1 MKKTLPVLLRT
12 LPLLFLLYSAGVLQ
26 AQVFSVSE
34 LRCEQSQRPLAVD
47 PAGPRLSWQLNADR
61 RGCLQSAYRILVA
74 DSPVALAD
82 DNGNVWDSGKVFSD
96 RSVLVPYGGPALQ
109 PGKAYC
115 WKVQAWDADGNLSP
129 WSLPASFGTGL
140 MSMQD
145 WNGAKWIAM
154 EPDVDS
160 LKCIEGNTGKWKDGG
175 PVFDKP
181 VAPYKL
187 PQLRREF
194 TATKPVKRAMAYI
207 CGLGQFE
214 MFLNGEKVGDHFL
227 DPAWTKF
234 DKEAQYVAFDI
245 TGELRDGKNAVGV
258 MLGNGYYHTPHGR
271 YLKLLFSYGA
281 PKMICK
287 LQIEYADG
295 TAQTVV
301 SDDKWRASESPVT
314 FSSIYGGEDY
324 DASAVQPGW
333 AEPGFDDRK
342 WKKAVLTQGAGVK
355 LIPQIS
361 EPLKV
366 MERIPTVRRFRAANG
381 NWVYDLGQ
389 NASGIVQLTVRAV
402 TPQSIKLIPGE
413 LINDDSTVNQ
423 RASGAPFY
431 HVYTAR
437 GDGSSETW
445 HPQFT
450 YYGFR
455 YVEVEGAVPAGESN
469 PGALPEVIDIT
480 GLHTRNSAAQVG
492 TFACSDPLFNKIHT
506 LIDWAVRSNMASVL
520 TDCPH
525 REKLGWLEVTHLMGG
540 SIQYRYD
547 ISRLY
552 AKQVNDMRTAQH
564 ANGMVPTIAPQYVTF
579 SPDFIDTPEWG
590 SAFVIIPWNLY
601 EWYGDL
607 APLRDNY
614 ERMKRYVDYL
624 GSRADNHIVAYGLGD
639 WYDIG
644 PDRPGYAQLT
654 SNGVTATAIYYQDV
668 KILERAARL
677 LGKEADVRKYAAL
690 ASDIKRAFNEKFFD
704 KKTLKYDRDSQ
715 TANSIALHMDLV
727 EPQYKAVVRQNLIDD
742 IRRRGN
748 ALTAGDVG
756 YRYVLRALEENDAS
770 EVIYDMN
777 SRYDVPGYGYQL
789 AHGATCLTESWQAYR
804 EVSNNHC
811 MLGHLMEWLY
821 SGLGGIRQS
830 PGSAGYKEIVIR
842 PQVVGDIH
850 SAAVSFRSPYGLIR
864 SEWSDSPQQYRQR
877 VEIPANTTALVYLP
891 AVDPAAVS
899 ESGVPLGEVPGLS
912 VRERGKDYLAVA
924 VGSGIYDFRVARWA
938 LSLAGWKSLHA
949 LWLHDC

>member
-12 LPLLFLLYSAGVLQ
+12 LPLLFLLYSVGVLQ

-445 HPQFT
+445 QPQFT

-924 VGSGIYDFRVARWA
+924 VGSGIYDFRVAR
-938 LSLAGWKSLHA
+938 
-949 LWLHDC
+949 

>member
-525 REKLGWLEVTHLMGG
+525 REKLGWLEVTHLVGG

-924 VGSGIYDFRVARWA
+924 VGSGIYDFRVAR
-938 LSLAGWKSLHA
+938 
-949 LWLHDC
+949 

>member
-187 PQLRREF
+187 SQLRREF

-455 YVEVEGAVPAGESN
+455 YVEVEGAVPVGESN

-924 VGSGIYDFRVARWA
+924 VGSGIYDFRVAR
-938 LSLAGWKSLHA
+938 
-949 LWLHDC
+949 

>member
-715 TANSIALHMDLV
+715 TANSVALHMDLV

-924 VGSGIYDFRVARWA
+924 VGSGIYDFRVAR
-938 LSLAGWKSLHA
+938 
-949 LWLHDC
+949 

>member
-480 GLHTRNSAAQVG
+480 GLQTRNSAAQVG

-924 VGSGIYDFRVARWA
+924 VGSGIYDFRVAR
-938 LSLAGWKSLHA
+938 
-949 LWLHDC
+949 

>member
-668 KILERAARL
+668 KILERSARL

-924 VGSGIYDFRVARWA
+924 VGSGIYDFRVAR
-938 LSLAGWKSLHA
+938 
-949 LWLHDC
+949 

>member
-160 LKCIEGNTGKWKDGG
+160 LKCIEGNTGKWKDCG

-564 ANGMVPTIAPQYVTF
+564 AKGMVPTIAPQYVTF

-690 ASDIKRAFNEKFFD
+690 ASDIKRAFNEKYFD

-924 VGSGIYDFRVARWA
+924 VGSGIYDFRVAR
-938 LSLAGWKSLHA
+938 
-949 LWLHDC
+949 

>member
-12 LPLLFLLYSAGVLQ
+12 LPLLFLLYSVGVLQ

-431 HVYTAR
+431 PVYTAR

-668 KILERAARL
+668 KILERVARL

-924 VGSGIYDFRVARWA
+924 VGSGIYDFRVAR
-938 LSLAGWKSLHA
+938 
-949 LWLHDC
+949 

>member
-437 GDGSSETW
+437 GNGSSETW

-924 VGSGIYDFRVARWA
+924 VGSGIYDFRVAR
-938 LSLAGWKSLHA
+938 
-949 LWLHDC
+949 

>member
-160 LKCIEGNTGKWKDGG
+160 LKCIEGNTCKWKDGG

-455 YVEVEGAVPAGESN
+455 YVEVEGAVPVGESN

-668 KILERAARL
+668 KILERVARL

-924 VGSGIYDFRVARWA
+924 VGSGIYDFRVAR
-938 LSLAGWKSLHA
+938 
-949 LWLHDC
+949 

>member
-924 VGSGIYDFRVARWA
+924 GGSGIYDFRVAR
-938 LSLAGWKSLHA
+938 
-949 LWLHDC
+949 

>member
-423 RASGAPFY
+423 RASGASFY

-924 VGSGIYDFRVARWA
+924 VGSGIYDFRVAR
-938 LSLAGWKSLHA
+938 
-949 LWLHDC
+949 

>member
-207 CGLGQFE
+207 CGLGQFV

-480 GLHTRNSAAQVG
+480 GLHTRNSAARVG

-924 VGSGIYDFRVARWA
+924 VGSGIYDFRVAR
-938 LSLAGWKSLHA
+938 
-949 LWLHDC
+949 

>member
-455 YVEVEGAVPAGESN
+455 YVEVEGAVPVGESN

-654 SNGVTATAIYYQDV
+654 SNGVTATVIYYQDV

-924 VGSGIYDFRVARWA
+924 VGSGIYDFRVAR
-938 LSLAGWKSLHA
+938 
-949 LWLHDC
+949 

>member
-12 LPLLFLLYSAGVLQ
+12 LPLLFLLYSVGVLQ

-366 MERIPTVRRFRAANG
+366 MERIPTVRCFRAANG

-668 KILERAARL
+668 KILERVARL

-924 VGSGIYDFRVARWA
+924 VGSGIYDFRVAR
-938 LSLAGWKSLHA
+938 
-949 LWLHDC
+949 

>member
-361 EPLKV
+361 DPLKV
-366 MERIPTVRRFRAANG
+366 MDRIPTVRRFRAANG
-381 NWVYDLGQ
+381 NWVYELGQ
-389 NASGIVQLTVRAV
+389 YASGIVQLTVRAV

-924 VGSGIYDFRVARWA
+924 VGSGIYDFRVAR
-938 LSLAGWKSLHA
+938 
-949 LWLHDC
+949 

>member
-187 PQLRREF
+187 PQLRRDF

-455 YVEVEGAVPAGESN
+455 YVEVEGAVPVGESN

-924 VGSGIYDFRVARWA
+924 VGSGIYDFRVAR
-938 LSLAGWKSLHA
+938 
-949 LWLHDC
+949 

>member
-455 YVEVEGAVPAGESN
+455 YVEVEGAVPAGKSN

-924 VGSGIYDFRVARWA
+924 VGSGIYDFRVAR
-938 LSLAGWKSLHA
+938 
-949 LWLHDC
+949 

>member
-899 ESGVPLGEVPGLS
+899 ESGVPLGEVTGLS

-924 VGSGIYDFRVARWA
+924 VGSGIYDFRVAR
-938 LSLAGWKSLHA
+938 
-949 LWLHDC
+949 

>member
-194 TATKPVKRAMAYI
+194 TATKPVKRVMAYI

-506 LIDWAVRSNMASVL
+506 LIDWAVRSKMASVL

-924 VGSGIYDFRVARWA
+924 VGSGIYDFRVAR
-938 LSLAGWKSLHA
+938 
-949 LWLHDC
+949 

>member
-445 HPQFT
+445 QPQFT

-924 VGSGIYDFRVARWA
+924 VGSGIYDFRVAR
-938 LSLAGWKSLHA
+938 
-949 LWLHDC
+949 

>member
-258 MLGNGYYHTPHGR
+258 MLGNGYYHTQHGR

-361 EPLKV
+361 ESLKV

-547 ISRLY
+547 ISRPY
-552 AKQVNDMRTAQH
+552 AKRVNDMRTAQH
-564 ANGMVPTIAPQYVTF
+564 ANGMVPTMAPQYVSF

-912 VRERGKDYLAVA
+912 VRERGKDYMAVA
-924 VGSGIYDFRVARWA
+924 VGSGIYDFRVAR
-938 LSLAGWKSLHA
+938 
-949 LWLHDC
+949 

>member
-455 YVEVEGAVPAGESN
+455 YVEVEGAVPVGESN

-607 APLRDNY
+607 APLRNNY

-924 VGSGIYDFRVARWA
+924 VGSGIYDFRVAR
-938 LSLAGWKSLHA
+938 
-949 LWLHDC
+949 

>member
-258 MLGNGYYHTPHGR
+258 KLGNGYYHTPHGR

-877 VEIPANTTALVYLP
+877 VEIPANTTALVYLS

-924 VGSGIYDFRVARWA
+924 VGSGIYDFRVAR
-938 LSLAGWKSLHA
+938 
-949 LWLHDC
+949 

>member
-12 LPLLFLLYSAGVLQ
+12 LPLLFLLYSVGVLQ

-924 VGSGIYDFRVARWA
+924 VGSGIYDFRVAR
-938 LSLAGWKSLHA
+938 
-949 LWLHDC
+949 

>member
-899 ESGVPLGEVPGLS
+899 ENGVPLGEVPGLS

-924 VGSGIYDFRVARWA
+924 VGSGIYDFRVAR
-938 LSLAGWKSLHA
+938 
-949 LWLHDC
+949 

>member
-129 WSLPASFGTGL
+129 WSLPASFGPGL

-194 TATKPVKRAMAYI
+194 TATKPVKRAMAYN

-924 VGSGIYDFRVARWA
+924 VGSGIYDFRVAR
-938 LSLAGWKSLHA
+938 
-949 LWLHDC
+949 

>member
-12 LPLLFLLYSAGVLQ
+12 LPLLFLLYSVGVLQ

-214 MFLNGEKVGDHFL
+214 MFLNGEKVGDYFL

-830 PGSAGYKEIVIR
+830 PGSAAYKEIVIR

-924 VGSGIYDFRVARWA
+924 VGSGIYDFRVAR
-938 LSLAGWKSLHA
+938 
-949 LWLHDC
+949 

>member
-830 PGSAGYKEIVIR
+830 PGSAAYKEIVIR

-924 VGSGIYDFRVARWA
+924 VGSGIYDFRVAR
-938 LSLAGWKSLHA
+938 
-949 LWLHDC
+949 

>member
-381 NWVYDLGQ
+381 TWVYDLGQ

-924 VGSGIYDFRVARWA
+924 VGSGIYDVRVAR
-938 LSLAGWKSLHA
+938 
-949 LWLHDC
+949 

>member
-12 LPLLFLLYSAGVLQ
+12 LPLLFLLYSVGVLQ

-366 MERIPTVRRFRAANG
+366 MERIPTVRRFRADNG

-668 KILERAARL
+668 KILERVARL

-924 VGSGIYDFRVARWA
+924 VGSGIYDFRVAR
-938 LSLAGWKSLHA
+938 
-949 LWLHDC
+949 

>member
-74 DSPVALAD
+74 DSPVALVD

-361 EPLKV
+361 ESLKV

-924 VGSGIYDFRVARWA
+924 VGSGIYDFRVAR
-938 LSLAGWKSLHA
+938 
-949 LWLHDC
+949 

>member
-455 YVEVEGAVPAGESN
+455 YVEVEGAVPVGESN

-668 KILERAARL
+668 KILERVARL

-830 PGSAGYKEIVIR
+830 PGSAGYNEIVIR

-924 VGSGIYDFRVARWA
+924 VGSGIYDFRVAR
-938 LSLAGWKSLHA
+938 
-949 LWLHDC
+949 

>member
-455 YVEVEGAVPAGESN
+455 YVEVEGAVPVGESN

-668 KILERAARL
+668 KILERVARL

-704 KKTLKYDRDSQ
+704 KKTLKYDRASQ

-924 VGSGIYDFRVARWA
+924 VGSGIYDFRVAR
-938 LSLAGWKSLHA
+938 
-949 LWLHDC
+949 

>member
-668 KILERAARL
+668 KILERVARL

-924 VGSGIYDFRVARWA
+924 VGSGIYDFRVAR
-938 LSLAGWKSLHA
+938 
-949 LWLHDC
+949 

>member
-455 YVEVEGAVPAGESN
+455 YVEVEGAGPAGESN

-924 VGSGIYDFRVARWA
+924 VGSGIYDFRVAR
-938 LSLAGWKSLHA
+938 
-949 LWLHDC
+949 

>member
-314 FSSIYGGEDY
+314 FSSIYGGEEY

-333 AEPGFDDRK
+333 AVPGFDDRK

-924 VGSGIYDFRVARWA
+924 VGSGIYDFRVAR
-938 LSLAGWKSLHA
+938 
-949 LWLHDC
+949 

>member
-187 PQLRREF
+187 LQLRREF

-924 VGSGIYDFRVARWA
+924 VGSGIYDFRVAR
-938 LSLAGWKSLHA
+938 
-949 LWLHDC
+949 

>member
-194 TATKPVKRAMAYI
+194 TATNPVKRAMAYI

-924 VGSGIYDFRVARWA
+924 VGSGIYDFRVAR
-938 LSLAGWKSLHA
+938 
-949 LWLHDC
+949 

>member
-789 AHGATCLTESWQAYR
+789 AHGAPCLTESWQAYR

-899 ESGVPLGEVPGLS
+899 ESGVPLGEVTGLS

-924 VGSGIYDFRVARWA
+924 VGSGIYDFRVAR
-938 LSLAGWKSLHA
+938 
-949 LWLHDC
+949 